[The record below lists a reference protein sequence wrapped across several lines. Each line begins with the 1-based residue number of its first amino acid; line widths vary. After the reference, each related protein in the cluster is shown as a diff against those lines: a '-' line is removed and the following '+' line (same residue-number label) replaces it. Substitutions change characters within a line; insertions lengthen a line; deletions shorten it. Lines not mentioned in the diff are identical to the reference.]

1 MPGRRLVL
9 MVALLGPLP
18 AWAQPPAPPPAPVE
32 ATKPVRVGP
41 TTVTVIDEQESVDD
55 IISRVK
61 RARQERAAGTTRT
74 APAATPPVEPPG
86 AREKVKTKV
95 RERATR
101 KELRE
106 RAQRLRDNL
115 RERRANRLRRAE

>member
-1 MPGRRLVL
+1 

-32 ATKPVRVGP
+32 AKKPVRVGP

-61 RARQERAAGTTRT
+61 RARQERAAGP
-74 APAATPPVEPPG
+74 APAATPPVDPPG
-86 AREKVKTKV
+86 AREKVKNKV
-95 RERATR
+95 RERAATR

-106 RAQRLRDNL
+106 RAQRLRENL